1 MPFGWNLQLDNVY
14 GHFVK
19 AHGNKVKLKT
29 FENNETRFNPIL
41 QEKNTCACNY
51 HLNMVEGWL
60 QQHLKQKQDVCQNN
74 YIIFQGLIN
83 MWTFDLCLV
92 ENSNAFRN
100 LKCLKGE

>member
-51 HLNMVEGWL
+51 HLNSGRMASTTS
-60 QQHLKQKQDVCQNN
+60 KTKARC
-74 YIIFQGLIN
+74 
-83 MWTFDLCLV
+83 M
-92 ENSNAFRN
+92 S
-100 LKCLKGE
+100 K